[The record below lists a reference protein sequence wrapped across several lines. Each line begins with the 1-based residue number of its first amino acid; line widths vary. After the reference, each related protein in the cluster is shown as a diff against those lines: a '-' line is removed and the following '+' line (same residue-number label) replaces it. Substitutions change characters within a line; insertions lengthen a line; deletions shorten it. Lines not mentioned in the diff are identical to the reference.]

1 MKVIDSFAF
10 SSCTALT
17 QIEIPKS
24 ITTIN
29 ESTFSRC
36 DGLTHVVIPDNVS
49 EIRKHA
55 FWGCARLSSIELP
68 QGVRIWPHA
77 FYDCKALKEIKLKET
92 DPEKISAAL
101 YLSGLHDLA
110 KISVLVPIGSENAY
124 QKNDFLRS
132 SRLLFLIRP
141 PKKDSVSR

>member
-92 DPEKISAAL
+92 DPEKDFRGAIFIWIARPCQNLRTCSHWFRKR
-101 YLSGLHDLA
+101 LSE
-110 KISVLVPIGSENAY
+110 K
-124 QKNDFLRS
+124 
-132 SRLLFLIRP
+132 
-141 PKKDSVSR
+141 